1 MRYVDAQYVN
11 MRQARLKEVVLD
23 GGDFSHADLTN
34 TVMERVSAEKTNFEK
49 ATLESTKLE
58 YANLREAIL
67 NEVKAKGA
75 NLTEADLREAQLQ
88 LANLSNAIMNRVNA
102 QSANFTEATLRDV
115 HAQQA
120 DFSHAVMEKVKGER
134 LDVSKAILH
143 ETNLRNANL
152 TNAVMREVDAYQ
164 ADLSKAVLQFVNA
177 ENAKMI
183 ACNFSE
189 AKLQFMNVENAI
201 LNMCNME
208 KANCT
213 KMKFNEETLLL
224 DVNFRN
230 AIGADGLKDL
240 QQKQHELNLQLFGR
254 SKYGACN
261 KDEGADRFACQ
272 RLGAAVLSSVI
283 GGTTGYAFSGPVAG
297 IAEGVVAGLVSDRA
311 LVAIKDGYFKEQGY
325 ISNQLGDKLAE
336 LGAIAISTGAGS
348 LEAGVNSI
356 PVAAALCTATGLIS
370 PGSIGHLTAGGAV
383 TTYLGIEGLKQG
395 FEEQSTVK
403 KLVGVTLTALGAG
416 ATAVGLSTLAHGFN
430 MFAGTVLC
438 GAAYGGLQGGLF
450 AHNQLVAFDERKGTS
465 MRPEEIYQVSVQKV
479 KTHLKKYCQLGTS
492 LHVLLFMVL

>member
-1 MRYVDAQYVN
+1 MPRARMMYSNFVNSNFEGALLYSADLTGSNIKGAVLKKADARHADLEKVNMRYVDAQHVN
-11 MRQARLKEVVLD
+11 MRQARLKEAVLD

-34 TVMERVSAEKTNFEK
+34 AVMERVSAEKTNFEK

-58 YANLREAIL
+58 YANLKEAIL
-67 NEVKAKGA
+67 NEIKAKGA
-75 NLTEADLREAQLQ
+75 NLTE
-88 LANLSNAIMNRVNA
+88 
-102 QSANFTEATLRDV
+102 
-115 HAQQA
+115 
-120 DFSHAVMEKVKGER
+120 
-134 LDVSKAILH
+134 
-143 ETNLRNANL
+143 
-152 TNAVMREVDAYQ
+152 AVMREVDAYQ
-164 ADLSKAVLQFVNA
+164 ADLSEAILQFVNA

-224 DVNFRN
+224 DVNFKN

-240 QQKQHELNLQLFGR
+240 QQKQHELNSQLFGR
-254 SKYGACN
+254 SRYGACN

-297 IAEGVVAGLVSDRA
+297 MAGGVVAGLVSDRA

-325 ISNQLGDKLAE
+325 ISNQLGDNLAE

-370 PGSIGHLTAGGAV
+370 PGSI
-383 TTYLGIEGLKQG
+383 
-395 FEEQSTVK
+395 
-403 KLVGVTLTALGAG
+403 
-416 ATAVGLSTLAHGFN
+416 AH
-430 MFAGTVLC
+430 
-438 GAAYGGLQGGLF
+438 
-450 AHNQLVAFDERKGTS
+450 
-465 MRPEEIYQVSVQKV
+465 
-479 KTHLKKYCQLGTS
+479 
-492 LHVLLFMVL
+492 